1 LKINNNRE
9 VKMKLT
15 VLVADKFPDKYI
27 QQMKDLDLEVIY
39 NAKLGEKDLPEATKE
54 VDIVVVRST
63 VVNEETI
70 NNSKKL
76 NLIIRAGSGVNN
88 INIAAANKKG
98 IYVTNC
104 PGMNAVAVA
113 ELAIGLMISLDRFIP
128 DNVSDF
134 NKGVWNKDKYSKGK
148 GLKGKTLGLIGVGN
162 IGKEVAR
169 RALAFEMNVY
179 GKDITRIEG
188 VQIKDFSEMDQLLP
202 LCDIVT
208 IHLPAT
214 PQTKGLFNKQ
224 MFSYI
229 KNGAYLINTS
239 RQDVIVEDDLLE
251 AIKEKNIRYACDVF
265 KGEPEGKSGDVTSKL
280 QNNPNI
286 YVTHH
291 IGASTEQAQ
300 DAVAEETINIIKH
313 YVHSGVIDHWVN
325 RAKITD
331 AHFQLV
337 VKHYDKPGVLASVL
351 DVIRSG
357 NINIE
362 EIENIIFEGGIAACC
377 TMKLQIAATADML
390 KKISEN
396 TNVISVSHVE
406 I

>member
-1 LKINNNRE
+1 MKI
-9 VKMKLT
+9 K

-27 QQMKDLDLEVIY
+27 QQMKDMDLDVVY
-39 NAKLGEKDLPEATKE
+39 NPKLGEKDLPEAAIDA
-54 VDIVVVRST
+54 DIIVVRST
-63 VVNEETI
+63 VVNEDTI
-70 NNSKKL
+70 NNGKKL

-98 IYVTNC
+98 VYVTNC

-113 ELAIGLMISLDRFIP
+113 ELAMGMMIAIDRFLP

-162 IGKEVAR
+162 IGKEVAK

-179 GKDITRIEG
+179 GKDISRIEG
-188 VQIKDFSEMDQLLP
+188 VQVKDFSEMDQLLP
-202 LCDIVT
+202 LCDIVS

-224 MFSYI
+224 MFSYM
-229 KNGAYLINTS
+229 KDGAYLINTS
-239 RQDVIVEDDLLE
+239 RQDIIVEDDLLE
-251 AIKEKNIRYACDVF
+251 AIKEKNIRVGVDVF
-265 KGEPEGKSGDVTSKL
+265 KGEPEGKSGEVSSKL
-280 QNNPNI
+280 MNNPNI
-286 YVTHH
+286 YITHH

-300 DAVAEETINIIKH
+300 DAVAEETINIINH
-313 YVHSGVIDHWVN
+313 FVHSGVIDHWVN

-331 AHFQLV
+331 ASYQLV
-337 VKHYDKPGVLASVL
+337 VKHYDKPGVLAAVL

-377 TMKLQIAATADML
+377 TMKIQTAATADML
-390 KKISEN
+390 KQISEN
-396 TNVISVSHVE
+396 ANVISVSHVE

>member
-1 LKINNNRE
+1 MKI
-9 VKMKLT
+9 KI
-15 VLVADKFPDKYI
+15 LVADKFPDKYI
-27 QQMKDLDLEVIY
+27 QEMKDLDLEVVY
-39 NAKLGEKDLPEATKE
+39 NPKLGEKDLPEAAKDA
-54 VDIVVVRST
+54 DIIVVRST

-70 NNSKKL
+70 NSGKKL

-98 IYVTNC
+98 VYVANC

-134 NKGVWNKDKYSKGK
+134 NKGTWAKDKYSKGK

-162 IGKEVAR
+162 IGKQVAK

-202 LCDIVT
+202 LCDVVS

-224 MFSYI
+224 MFSYM
-229 KNGAYLINTS
+229 KDGAYLINTS
-239 RQDVIVEDDLLE
+239 RQDIIVEDDLLE

-265 KGEPEGKSGDVTSKL
+265 KGEPEAKSGAVTSKL

-300 DAVAEETINIIKH
+300 DAVAEETIRIIKH
-313 YVHSGVIDHWVN
+313 FVHSGVIDHWVN

-331 AHFQLV
+331 AHYQLV

-351 DVIRSG
+351 DVIRTG

-377 TMKLQIAATADML
+377 TLKLQTAATAEML
-390 KKISEN
+390 KKVSEN
-396 TNVISVSHVE
+396 PNVISVSHVE

>member
-1 LKINNNRE
+1 
-9 VKMKLT
+9 MKLK
-15 VLVADKFPDKYI
+15 VLIADKFPEKYI
-27 QQMKDLDLEVIY
+27 QELKDLDLEVIY
-39 NAKLGEKDLPEATKE
+39 EPKLGEKDLPKAAED
-54 VDIVVVRST
+54 VDILVVRST

-88 INIAAANKKG
+88 IAISAANKKG
-98 IYVTNC
+98 IYVANC

-113 ELAIGLMISLDRFIP
+113 ELTMGLIIALDRFIP
-128 DNVSDF
+128 DNVIDF
-134 NKGVWNKDKYSKGK
+134 RNGVWNKDKYSKGK
-148 GLKGKTLGLIGVGN
+148 GLKGKTLGIIGVGN
-162 IGKEVAR
+162 IGKEVAK

-179 GKDITRIEG
+179 GKDISRIEG
-188 VQIKDFSEMDQLLP
+188 VPIKDFSEMDQLLP

-214 PQTKGLFNKQ
+214 PQTKGLFNKK
-224 MFSYI
+224 MFSYM
-229 KNGAYLINTS
+229 KDGAYLINTS
-239 RQDVIVEDDLLE
+239 RHDIIVEEDLLE
-251 AIKEKNIRYACDVF
+251 AIKEKNLRVALDVF
-265 KGEPEGKSGDVTSKL
+265 KGEPEGKSGEVKSPL

-300 DAVAEETINIIKH
+300 DAVAEETVRIIKH

-325 RAKITD
+325 RAKVTD
-331 AHFQLV
+331 AKYQLV

-351 DVIRSG
+351 DVIRQG

-377 TMKLQIAATADML
+377 TMKLKLPATAEML
-390 KKISEN
+390 KQISEN
-396 TNVISVSHVE
+396 PDVISVSHVE

>member
-1 LKINNNRE
+1 MKI
-9 VKMKLT
+9 K
-15 VLVADKFPDKYI
+15 VLIADKFPDKYI
-27 QQMKDLDLEVIY
+27 NELKSLDLEVIY
-39 NAKLGEKDLPEATKE
+39 EPKFGEKDLPEAAKD
-54 VDIVVVRST
+54 VDILVVRST
-63 VVNEETI
+63 IVNEDTI
-70 NNSKKL
+70 NKSEKL
-76 NLIIRAGSGVNN
+76 NLVIRAGSGVNN
-88 INIAAANKKG
+88 INISAANKKG
-98 IYVTNC
+98 VYVANC

-134 NKGVWNKDKYSKGK
+134 NKGIWNKDKYSKGK

-162 IGKEVAR
+162 IGKEVAK

-202 LCDIVT
+202 LCDVVS

-224 MFSYI
+224 LLSYM
-229 KNGAYLINTS
+229 KDGAYLINTS
-239 RQDVIVEDDLLE
+239 RHDIVIEDDLLE

-265 KGEPEGKSGDVTSKL
+265 KGEPEGKSGEVSSKL

-291 IGASTEQAQ
+291 IGASTQQAQ
-300 DAVAEETINIIKH
+300 DAVAEETIRIIKH
-313 YVHSGVIDHWVN
+313 FVHSGVIDHWVN

-331 AHFQLV
+331 AHYQLV
-337 VKHYDKPGVLASVL
+337 VKHYDKPGVLAAVL
-351 DVIRSG
+351 DVIRQG
-357 NINIE
+357 NINVE

-377 TMKLQIAATADML
+377 TMKLKSAVTADML
-390 KKISEN
+390 KAMRDN
-396 TNVISVSHVE
+396 PNVISVSHVE

>member
-1 LKINNNRE
+1 MKI
-9 VKMKLT
+9 K

-27 QQMKDLDLEVIY
+27 QQMKDMDLEVVY
-39 NAKLGEKDLPEATKE
+39 NPKLGEKDLPEAAIDA
-54 VDIVVVRST
+54 DIIVVRST
-63 VVNEETI
+63 VVNEDTI
-70 NNSKKL
+70 NNGKKL

-113 ELAIGLMISLDRFIP
+113 ELAMGLMIAIDRFLP
-128 DNVSDF
+128 DNISDF
-134 NKGVWNKDKYSKGK
+134 NKGVWSKDKYSKGK
-148 GLKGKTLGLIGVGN
+148 GLKGKTLGIIGFGN
-162 IGKEVAR
+162 IGKEVTK

-179 GKDITRIEG
+179 GKDISRIDG
-188 VQIKDFSEMDQLLP
+188 VQVKDFSEMDQLLP
-202 LCDIVT
+202 LCDIVS

-224 MFSYI
+224 MFSYM
-229 KNGAYLINTS
+229 KDGAYLINTS
-239 RQDVIVEDDLLE
+239 RQDIIVEDDLLE
-251 AIKEKNIRYACDVF
+251 AIKEKNIRVGIDVF
-265 KGEPEGKSGDVTSKL
+265 KGEPEGKSGEVSSKL
-280 QNNPNI
+280 MNNPNI

-300 DAVAEETINIIKH
+300 DAVAEETINIINH
-313 YVHSGVIDHWVN
+313 FVHSGVINHWVN

-331 AHFQLV
+331 ASYQLV
-337 VKHYDKPGVLASVL
+337 VKHYDKPGVLANVL

-377 TMKLQIAATADML
+377 TMKIQTAATADML
-390 KKISEN
+390 KQISEN

>member
-1 LKINNNRE
+1 MQLK
-9 VKMKLT
+9 
-15 VLVADKFPDKYI
+15 VLVADKFPEKYI
-27 QQMKDLDLEVIY
+27 QQMKDLDLEVEY
-39 NAKLGEKDLPEATKE
+39 QPKLGENELAKAAKH
-54 VDIVVVRST
+54 VDILIVRST

-70 NNSKKL
+70 KSSNKL

-113 ELAIGLMISLDRFIP
+113 ELAMGLMIALDRFIP

-134 NKGVWNKDKYSKGK
+134 NNGVWNKDRYSKGR

-162 IGKEVAR
+162 IGKEVAK

-188 VQIKDFSEMDQLLP
+188 VQIKDFSEMDQLLL
-202 LCDIVT
+202 LCDVVS

-224 MFSYI
+224 MFSYM

-239 RQDVIVEDDLLE
+239 RQDIVVEDDLLE

-265 KGEPEGKSGDVTSKL
+265 KGEPESKSGEVSSKL

-300 DAVAEETINIIKH
+300 DAVAQETINIINH
-313 YVHSGVIDHWVN
+313 YIHSGVIDHWVN

-331 AHFQLV
+331 AHYQLV
-337 VKHYDKPGVLASVL
+337 VKHFDKPGVLAGVL
-351 DVIRSG
+351 DLLREG
-357 NINIE
+357 DINVE
-362 EIENIIFEGGIAACC
+362 EIENVIFDGGLAASC
-377 TMKLQIAATADML
+377 TMKLKNAATAEMI
-390 KKISEN
+390 KKMSEN
-396 TNVISVSHVE
+396 PNVISVSHVE

>member
-1 LKINNNRE
+1 
-9 VKMKLT
+9 MKLK
-15 VLVADKFPDKYI
+15 VLIADKFPEKYI
-27 QQMKDLDLEVIY
+27 QELKDLDLEVIY
-39 NAKLGEKDLPEATKE
+39 EPKLGENDLPKAAED
-54 VDIVVVRST
+54 VDILVVRST

-88 INIAAANKKG
+88 IAISAANKKG
-98 IYVTNC
+98 IYVANC

-113 ELAIGLMISLDRFIP
+113 ELTMGLIIALDRFIP
-128 DNVSDF
+128 DNVIDF
-134 NKGVWNKDKYSKGK
+134 RNGVWNKDKYSKGK
-148 GLKGKTLGLIGVGN
+148 GLKGKTLGIIGVGN
-162 IGKEVAR
+162 IGKEVAK

-179 GKDITRIEG
+179 GKDISRIEG
-188 VQIKDFSEMDQLLP
+188 VPIKDFSEMDQLLP

-214 PQTKGLFNKQ
+214 PQTKGLFNKK
-224 MFSYI
+224 MFSYM
-229 KNGAYLINTS
+229 KDGAYLINTS
-239 RQDVIVEDDLLE
+239 RHDIIVEEDLLE
-251 AIKEKNIRYACDVF
+251 AIKEKNLRVALDVF
-265 KGEPEGKSGDVTSKL
+265 KGEPEGKSGEVKSPL

-300 DAVAEETINIIKH
+300 DAVAEETVRIIKH

-325 RAKITD
+325 RAKVTD
-331 AHFQLV
+331 AKYQLV

-351 DVIRSG
+351 DVIRQG

-377 TMKLQIAATADML
+377 TMKLKLPATAEML
-390 KKISEN
+390 KQISEN
-396 TNVISVSHVE
+396 PDVISVSHVE

>member
-1 LKINNNRE
+1 
-9 VKMKLT
+9 MKLR
-15 VLVADKFPDKYI
+15 VLIADKFPEKYI
-27 QQMKDLDLEVIY
+27 QELKDLDLEVIY
-39 NAKLGEKDLPEATKE
+39 EPKLGENDLPKAAED
-54 VDIVVVRST
+54 VDILVVRST

-88 INIAAANKKG
+88 IAISAANKKG
-98 IYVTNC
+98 IYVANC

-113 ELAIGLMISLDRFIP
+113 ELTMGLIIALDRFIP
-128 DNVSDF
+128 DNVIDF
-134 NKGVWNKDKYSKGK
+134 RNGVWNKDKYSKGK
-148 GLKGKTLGLIGVGN
+148 GLKGKTLGIIGVGN
-162 IGKEVAR
+162 IGKEVAK

-179 GKDITRIEG
+179 GKDISRIEG
-188 VQIKDFSEMDQLLP
+188 VPIKDFSEMDQLLP

-214 PQTKGLFNKQ
+214 PQTKGLFNKK
-224 MFSYI
+224 MFSYM
-229 KNGAYLINTS
+229 KDGAYLINTS
-239 RQDVIVEDDLLE
+239 RHDIIVEEDLLE
-251 AIKEKNIRYACDVF
+251 AIKEKNLRVALDVF
-265 KGEPEGKSGDVTSKL
+265 KGEPEGKSGEVKSPL

-300 DAVAEETINIIKH
+300 DAVAEETVRIIKH

-325 RAKITD
+325 RAKVTD
-331 AHFQLV
+331 AKYQLV

-351 DVIRSG
+351 DVIRQG

-377 TMKLQIAATADML
+377 TMKLKLPATAEML
-390 KKISEN
+390 KQISEN
-396 TNVISVSHVE
+396 PDVISVSHVE

>member
-1 LKINNNRE
+1 
-9 VKMKLT
+9 MKLK

-39 NAKLGEKDLPEATKE
+39 SPKLGKKDLPEAAKDA
-54 VDIVVVRST
+54 DILVVRST
-63 VVNEETI
+63 IVNEETI

-88 INIAAANKKG
+88 INIPAANKKG

-113 ELAIGLMISLDRFIP
+113 ELAMGLMISLDRLIP

-134 NKGVWNKDKYSKGK
+134 NKSVWNKDKFSKGK

-162 IGKEVAR
+162 IGKEVAK

-224 MFSYI
+224 MFSYM
-229 KNGAYLINTS
+229 KDGAYLINTS
-239 RQDVIVEDDLLE
+239 RQDIVVEDDLLE

-265 KGEPEGKSGDVTSKL
+265 KGEPEAKSGEVSSKL
-280 QNNPNI
+280 QNNPNV

-300 DAVAEETINIIKH
+300 DAVAEETVKIIKKFIC
-313 YVHSGVIDHWVN
+313 SGVIDHWVN
-325 RAKITD
+325 RAKISD

-357 NINIE
+357 DINIE
-362 EIENIIFEGGIAACC
+362 EIENIIFEGGIVACC
-377 TMKLQIAATADML
+377 TMKLKHPATADML
-390 KKISEN
+390 KQINEN
-396 TNVISVSHVE
+396 PDVLSVSHVE

>member
-1 LKINNNRE
+1 MKI
-9 VKMKLT
+9 K

-27 QQMKDLDLEVIY
+27 QQMRDLELEVIY
-39 NAKLGEKDLPEATKE
+39 EPKLGEKDLPAAAKDA
-54 VDIVVVRST
+54 DIIVVRST

-70 NNSKKL
+70 NSSEKL

-98 IYVTNC
+98 IYVANC

-128 DNVSDF
+128 DNVNDF

-162 IGKEVAR
+162 IGKEVAK

-188 VQIKDFSEMDQLLP
+188 VQIKDFSEMDQLLA

-214 PQTKGLFNKQ
+214 PQTKGLFNKK
-224 MFSYI
+224 MFGYM
-229 KNGAYLINTS
+229 KDGAYLINTS
-239 RQDVIVEDDLLE
+239 RQDIVVEEDLLE

-265 KGEPEGKSGDVTSKL
+265 KGEPEAKTGEVSSKL

-291 IGASTEQAQ
+291 IGASTSQAQ

-313 YVHSGVIDHWVN
+313 FVHSGVIEHWVN
-325 RAKITD
+325 RAKKTD
-331 AHFQLV
+331 AHYQLV
-337 VKHYDKPGVLASVL
+337 VKHYDKPGVLAAIL
-351 DVIRSG
+351 DVIRQG

-362 EIENIIFEGGIAACC
+362 EIENIIFEGGVAACC
-377 TMKLQIAATADML
+377 TMKLKAAVSADML
-390 KKISEN
+390 KTMREN
-396 TNVISVSHVE
+396 QNVISVSHVE

>member
-1 LKINNNRE
+1 
-9 VKMKLT
+9 MKLK

-39 NAKLGEKDLPEATKE
+39 NAKLGEKDLPEAALD
-54 VDIVVVRST
+54 VDIIVVRST

-70 NNSKKL
+70 NKGKKL

-113 ELAIGLMISLDRFIP
+113 ELAVGLMIALDRFIP

-162 IGKEVAR
+162 IGKEVAK

-179 GKDITRIEG
+179 GKDISRIEG

-202 LCDIVT
+202 LCDVVS

-224 MFSYI
+224 MFSYM
-229 KNGAYLINTS
+229 KDGAYLINTS
-239 RQDVIVEDDLLE
+239 RQDVINEEDLLE
-251 AIKEKNIRYACDVF
+251 AVKEKNIRYACDVF
-265 KGEPEGKSGDVTSKL
+265 KGEPEGKAGEVSSKL
-280 QNNPNI
+280 MNNPNI

-300 DAVAEETINIIKH
+300 DAVAEETLNIIKKF
-313 YVHSGVIDHWVN
+313 VHSGVIDHWVN
-325 RAKITD
+325 RAKIID
-331 AHFQLV
+331 ANFQLV
-337 VKHYDKPGVLASVL
+337 VKHYDKPGVLATVL
-351 DVIRSG
+351 DVIRAG

-377 TMKLQIAATADML
+377 TMKLQAAATADML
-390 KKISEN
+390 KQISEN
-396 TNVISVSHVE
+396 ANVISISHVE

>member
-1 LKINNNRE
+1 
-9 VKMKLT
+9 MKLK

-39 NAKLGEKDLPEATKE
+39 NAKLGEKDLPEAAKD
-54 VDIVVVRST
+54 VDIIIVRST
-63 VVNEETI
+63 IVNEETI
-70 NNSKKL
+70 NNGKKL

-134 NKGVWNKDKYSKGK
+134 NKGIWNKDKYSKGK

-162 IGKEVAR
+162 IGKEVAK

-188 VQIKDFSEMDQLLP
+188 VQIKDFSEMDQLLA

-224 MFSYI
+224 MFGYM
-229 KNGAYLINTS
+229 KDGAYLVNTS
-239 RQDVIVEDDLLE
+239 RHDVVVEDDLLE

-265 KGEPEGKSGDVTSKL
+265 KGEPEGKAGEVSSKL

-331 AHFQLV
+331 AHYQLV
-337 VKHYDKPGVLASVL
+337 VKHYDKPGVLATVL
-351 DVIRSG
+351 DVIRTG

-377 TMKLQIAATADML
+377 TMKLQTAATAEML
-390 KKISEN
+390 KQISEN
-396 TNVISVSHVE
+396 ANVISVSHVE

>member
-1 LKINNNRE
+1 MQLK
-9 VKMKLT
+9 
-15 VLVADKFPDKYI
+15 VLVADKFPEKYI
-27 QQMKDLDLEVIY
+27 QQMKDLDLEVEY
-39 NAKLGEKDLPEATKE
+39 QPKLGENELAKAAKH
-54 VDIVVVRST
+54 VDILIVRST

-70 NNSKKL
+70 KSSNKL

-113 ELAIGLMISLDRFIP
+113 ELAMGLMIALDRFIP

-134 NKGVWNKDKYSKGK
+134 NNGVWNKDRYSKGR

-162 IGKEVAR
+162 IGKEVAK

-188 VQIKDFSEMDQLLP
+188 VQIKDFSEMDQLLL
-202 LCDIVT
+202 LCDVVS

-224 MFSYI
+224 MFSYM

-239 RQDVIVEDDLLE
+239 RQDIVVEDDLLE

-265 KGEPEGKSGDVTSKL
+265 KGEPESKSGEVSSKL
-280 QNNPNI
+280 QNNQNI

-300 DAVAEETINIIKH
+300 DAVAQETINIINH
-313 YVHSGVIDHWVN
+313 YIHSGVIDHWVN

-331 AHFQLV
+331 AHYQLV
-337 VKHYDKPGVLASVL
+337 VKHFDKPGVLAGVL
-351 DVIRSG
+351 DLLREG
-357 NINIE
+357 DINVE
-362 EIENIIFEGGIAACC
+362 EIENVIFDGGLAASC
-377 TMKLQIAATADML
+377 TMKLKNAATAEMI
-390 KKISEN
+390 KKMSEN
-396 TNVISVSHVE
+396 PNVISVSHVE

>member
-1 LKINNNRE
+1 
-9 VKMKLT
+9 MKLK
-15 VLVADKFPDKYI
+15 VLVADKFPEKYI
-27 QQMKDLDLEVIY
+27 QQMKDLDLEVVY
-39 NAKLGEKDLPEATKE
+39 NPKLGEKDLPEAGKD
-54 VDIVVVRST
+54 VDIIVVRST

-70 NNSKKL
+70 NKSEKL

-98 IYVTNC
+98 VYVTNC

-113 ELAIGLMISLDRFIP
+113 ELAVGLMISLDRSIP

-162 IGKEVAR
+162 IGKEVAK

-179 GKDITRIEG
+179 GKDISRIEG

-202 LCDIVT
+202 LCDVVS

-224 MFSYI
+224 MFGYM
-229 KNGAYLINTS
+229 KDGAYLINTS
-239 RQDVIVEDDLLE
+239 RQDIVVEDDLLV

-265 KGEPEGKSGDVTSKL
+265 KGEPEAKSGEVSSKL

-325 RAKITD
+325 RAKVTD
-331 AHFQLV
+331 AHYQLV

-377 TMKLQIAATADML
+377 TLKLQTAATADML
-390 KKISEN
+390 KQIKDNS
-396 TNVISVSHVE
+396 NVISISHVE